1 MTVRLLL
8 LLIALVCSA
17 AEAGAE
23 DGVALAAA
31 PDVAH
36 REQQT
41 PRDTTK
47 WYDRVQHL
55 RELTVTTSRKRY
67 SRRNNPAVELMR
79 RVIAA
84 KRRTDLASRDF
95 YSYEKYQKLTLASND
110 ISMTDLSEGLLSRIP
125 NVFRYVELCPYND
138 KLILPI
144 MMTETV
150 TRKIY
155 RREPH
160 AEQETVTGERSDGVN
175 TIFRSG
181 DLLVAALKDFFTDV
195 DIYDEQIRL
204 LQHPFT
210 SPISRDA
217 IGFYRFYIIDTLDVG
232 RDRCIHLSFLP
243 NNQQDFGFSGD
254 IYVMA
259 DGSFRVRRCELTLP
273 KRTDVNFIDDIR
285 IIQEFAALP
294 DGQWALVSD
303 DMVVELS
310 LFDFL
315 QKAVVIRNTRIT
327 GHDFS
332 PIADSEF
339 SVRAHA
345 ATEREAKKR
354 DGGFWAEKR
363 RVDLTRG
370 EDDMDSFTS
379 GIEQMGR
386 SSVLITVLRLLV
398 ENYVETGGRDRNNNK
413 VDIGPVMSVLS
424 ANSVDGLRTRIGGQT
439 TANLSPRLFFN
450 GYYAHG
456 WKSRREYYKAE
467 MTYSFRDKEYLAD
480 EFPRRSV
487 TLMSSRDIGY
497 PADRFMTTD
506 KDNMF
511 TAFKWTDAGGMMRY
525 DRQQLKVEREEEWG
539 LRTTLSVTAEE
550 NEACGGLS
558 FVTLADRQRMADGAA
573 TDALSNSVDAF
584 PDRTAVLSRRIRT
597 TELRC
602 ELRYAPGEKF
612 VSTRRGRRLLNLDA
626 PVLTVSHAAGLSGVM
641 DGQYRY
647 NLTEMSFFK
656 RFWVKSWG
664 KVDVSIAAGAQWN
677 RVPYPLLI
685 VPASNLSYVIQKD
698 MFNLMT
704 NMEFLN
710 DRYASAHLSW
720 DLNGKLFNRLPL
732 IRHLKWREYIGV
744 KALWGDLT
752 DKNNPM
758 LHENSG
764 SSVLMA
770 FPAGTHVMDPH
781 RPYVEVLVGVHNVL
795 RFLHIEY
802 VRRLTYLDLPTA
814 SKHGVRFKF
823 SVKF

>member
-23 DGVALAAA
+23 DGATLAAA

-55 RELTVTTSRKRY
+55 RELTVTTSRKKY

-110 ISMTDLSEGLLSRIP
+110 VSMTDLSEGLLSRIP

-138 KLILPI
+138 KLILPM

-285 IIQEFAALP
+285 IIQEFATLP

-327 GHDFS
+327 GHDYS

-345 ATEREAKKR
+345 ATEREAKKQ

-386 SSVLITVLRLLV
+386 SSVLITVLRLFV

-550 NEACGGLS
+550 NEACVGLS
-558 FVTLADRQRMADGAA
+558 FVTLADLLRVGDAAA
-573 TDALSNSVDAF
+573 TDVY
-584 PDRTAVLSRRIRT
+584 PDLTAALSRRIRT

-626 PVLTVSHAAGLSGVM
+626 PVLTVSHAAGLGGVM
-641 DGQYRY
+641 GGQYRY

-732 IRHLKWREYIGV
+732 IRRLKWREYIGV

-758 LHENSG
+758 LPQNSS

-770 FPAGTHVMDPH
+770 FPAGTHIMDPH

-802 VRRLTYLDLPTA
+802 VRRLTYLNLPTA

>member
-8 LLIALVCSA
+8 LLFVLVCSA

-23 DGVALAAA
+23 DGAAFTAA

-41 PRDTTK
+41 PQDTTK

-55 RELTVTTSRKRY
+55 RELTVTTSRKKY

-110 ISMTDLSEGLLSRIP
+110 VSMANLSEGPLSRIP
-125 NVFRYVELCPYND
+125 DVFRYVELCPYND
-138 KLILPI
+138 KLILPM

-150 TRKIY
+150 TRKVY

-175 TIFRSG
+175 TVFRSG

-217 IGFYRFYIIDTLDVG
+217 IGFYRFYITDTLDIG
-232 RDRCIHLSFLP
+232 RDRCIHFRFLP

-345 ATEREAKKR
+345 AAEREAKKR

-363 RVDLTRG
+363 RVSLTRG
-370 EDDMDSFTS
+370 EGDMDSFAA

-386 SSVLITVLRLLV
+386 SGVLFGLLRILI
-398 ENYVETGGRDRNNNK
+398 ENYVETGGRHGNDNK
-413 VDIGPVMSVLS
+413 VDLGPVMSVVS

-450 GYYAHG
+450 GYYAHA

-506 KDNMF
+506 KDNIF
-511 TAFKWTDAGGMMRY
+511 ASLRWTSGGGMVRY

-539 LRTTLSVTAEE
+539 LRTTLSLTAEAD
-550 NEACGGLS
+550 EACGGLS
-558 FVTLADRQRMADGAA
+558 FVTLADRQSIADGAA
-573 TDALSNSVDAF
+573 TDAFSNSIDAS
-584 PDRTAVLSRRIRT
+584 SRRIRT

-612 VSTRRGRRLLNLDA
+612 VSTRRGRRLINLDA
-626 PVLTVSHAAGLSGVM
+626 PVLTVSHAAGLGGVM
-641 DGQYRY
+641 GGQYRY
-647 NLTEMSFFK
+647 NLTELSFFK

-664 KVDVSIAAGAQWN
+664 KVDVSLSAGAQWN

-732 IRHLKWREYIGV
+732 VRRLKWREYIGV

-764 SSVLMA
+764 SPVLMD
-770 FPAGTHVMDPH
+770 FPAGTHVMDPQ

>member
-8 LLIALVCSA
+8 LMIVLVCSA
-17 AEAGAE
+17 AESGAE
-23 DGVALAAA
+23 DGATLAAA

-55 RELTVTTSRKRY
+55 RELTVTTSRKKY

-110 ISMTDLSEGLLSRIP
+110 VSMTDLSEGLLSRIP

-285 IIQEFAALP
+285 IIQEFATLP

-345 ATEREAKKR
+345 ATEREAKKQ

-467 MTYSFRDKEYLAD
+467 MTYSFRDKEYLAN

-550 NEACGGLS
+550 NEACVGLS
-558 FVTLADRQRMADGAA
+558 FVTLADLLRVGDAAA
-573 TDALSNSVDAF
+573 TDVY
-584 PDRTAVLSRRIRT
+584 PDLTAALSRRIRT

-626 PVLTVSHAAGLSGVM
+626 PVLTVSHAAGLGGVM
-641 DGQYRY
+641 GGQYRY

-732 IRHLKWREYIGV
+732 IRRLKWREYIGV

-758 LHENSG
+758 LPQNSS

-770 FPAGTHVMDPH
+770 FPAGTHIMDPH

-802 VRRLTYLDLPTA
+802 VRRLTYLNLPTA

>member
-17 AEAGAE
+17 AEAEAE

-110 ISMTDLSEGLLSRIP
+110 VSMTDLSEGLLSRIP

-232 RDRCIHLSFLP
+232 HDRCIHLSFLP

-285 IIQEFAALP
+285 IIQEFATLP

-345 ATEREAKKR
+345 VTEREAKKQ

-379 GIEQMGR
+379 GIELMGR
-386 SSVLITVLRLLV
+386 SSVLITVLRLFV

-558 FVTLADRQRMADGAA
+558 FVTLADLLRVGDAAA
-573 TDALSNSVDAF
+573 TDVY
-584 PDRTAVLSRRIRT
+584 PDFTAALSRRIRT

-641 DGQYRY
+641 GGQYRY

-732 IRHLKWREYIGV
+732 IRRLKWREYIGV

-758 LHENSG
+758 LPQNSS

-770 FPAGTHVMDPH
+770 FPAGTHIMDPH

-802 VRRLTYLDLPTA
+802 VRRLTYLNLPTA

>member
-110 ISMTDLSEGLLSRIP
+110 VSMTDLSEGLLSRIP

-285 IIQEFAALP
+285 IIQEFATLP

-327 GHDFS
+327 GHDYS

-345 ATEREAKKR
+345 ATEREAKKQ

-386 SSVLITVLRLLV
+386 SSVLITVLRLFV

-550 NEACGGLS
+550 NEACVGLS
-558 FVTLADRQRMADGAA
+558 FVTLADLLRVGDAAA
-573 TDALSNSVDAF
+573 TDVY
-584 PDRTAVLSRRIRT
+584 PDLTAALSRRIRT

-626 PVLTVSHAAGLSGVM
+626 PVLTVSHAAGLGGVM
-641 DGQYRY
+641 GGQYRY

-732 IRHLKWREYIGV
+732 IRRLKWREYIGV

-758 LHENSG
+758 LPQNSS

-770 FPAGTHVMDPH
+770 FPAGTHIMDPH

-802 VRRLTYLDLPTA
+802 VRRLTYLNLPTA